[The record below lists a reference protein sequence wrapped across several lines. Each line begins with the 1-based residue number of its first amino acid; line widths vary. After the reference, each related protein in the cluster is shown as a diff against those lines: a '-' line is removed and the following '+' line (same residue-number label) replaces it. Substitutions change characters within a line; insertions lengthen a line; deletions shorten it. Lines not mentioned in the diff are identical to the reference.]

1 METGIRSMTSDIAQ
15 STLRKMIGTA
25 GEQVGVPSV
34 TRLLRL
40 ALERATDEQL
50 GLSFEVMSV
59 CQSKCTP
66 ETLATRFPKDAMI
79 GVLEGEAQGAVAV
92 DIALLSGLVEFQTI
106 GRVSQNLPAGRR
118 ATKVDAALL
127 APVLDVALAGFDEA
141 VAEGGHSPWGQGY
154 VFGAMVA
161 DTRSL
166 LLALNAAAFHV
177 FEIEVSLCNGARNGS
192 MTLVFAEQEAAVGNA
207 DTASGSMEGGEA
219 LRRSVLL
226 SPATFSAV
234 IGRLSVPLQQ
244 LQTLKAG
251 EMLTLPAGALRDIRL
266 EGPGGE
272 HAIQV
277 SLGQLN
283 GLRAV
288 RLNGAQGPAEAA
300 VPENLAETPKG
311 GAAAPAAV
319 AGEAPPPQN
328 VATDQEV
335 RIDPGEGLEDLNDLD
350 SFLNEAGTDLELV

>member
-1 METGIRSMTSDIAQ
+1 MTSDTAQ
-15 STLRKMIGTA
+15 STLRKMIGE
-25 GEQVGVPSV
+25 GSEQMGAPSV

-40 ALERATDEQL
+40 ALERAADEQL
-50 GLSFEVMSV
+50 GLAFEVTSV

-66 ETLATRFPKDAMI
+66 ETLSKRFPQDAMI
-79 GVLEGEAQGAVAV
+79 AVLEGEAQGAVAV

-106 GRVSQNLPAGRR
+106 GRVLPNVPAGRS

-127 APVLDVALAGFDEA
+127 SPVLDLALAEFDA
-141 VAEGGHSPWGQGY
+141 SVAHGGHSPWARGY

-166 LLALNAAAFHV
+166 FLALNAVAFHV
-177 FEIEVSLCNGARNGS
+177 FEIDVSLCNGARSGS
-192 MTLVFAEQEAAVGNA
+192 MTLAFAEQEAVEINT

-219 LRRSVLL
+219 FRQSVLL

-244 LQTLKAG
+244 LQELEVG
-251 EMLTLPAGALRDIRL
+251 EILCLPAGALREIRL

-272 HAIQV
+272 HPIQV

-288 RLNGAQGPAEAA
+288 RLKGAQTLAEASGA
-300 VPENLAETPKG
+300 EVENETPKSVVVTSVAA
-311 GAAAPAAV
+311 GA
-319 AGEAPPPQN
+319 ENPPQS
-328 VATDQEV
+328 VAMGPEA
-335 RIDPGEGLEDLNDLD
+335 RIDPGEDLEDLDNLD
-350 SFLNEAGTDLELV
+350 SFLNETGTDLELA